1 MKYEVPFMGHQLK
14 YIFEQFKDAKIIRK
28 DGDIVYIELEL
39 KYSVDIVNLFH
50 AGARWGIKL

>member
-1 MKYEVPFMGHQLK
+1 MKFEVPFMQRQVK
-14 YIFEQFKDAKIIRK
+14 YIFEQFKDAKIKRV

-39 KYSVDIVNLFH
+39 KYSIDIVNLFH